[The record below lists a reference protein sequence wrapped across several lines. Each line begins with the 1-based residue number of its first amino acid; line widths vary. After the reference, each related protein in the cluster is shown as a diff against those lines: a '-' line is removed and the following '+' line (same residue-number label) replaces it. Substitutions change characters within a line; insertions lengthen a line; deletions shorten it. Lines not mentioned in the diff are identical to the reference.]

1 MGTPVAS
8 VTMDLERFCAASRV
22 VIVAGKG
29 GVGKTTVTAALA
41 TAAARTGMSVLI
53 VEVEG
58 KSGLAACFGEAPLT
72 YEEAEL
78 RPGLRARTLTP
89 DDALLEYLDDHG
101 MRRISRRLSRSGAL
115 DVVATA
121 VPGMRDILVLGK
133 VKQLERSGTADLIVL
148 DAPAAGHAVNFLLSA
163 RGLLD
168 AVKVGPIQKQAAEVV
183 ELLTDPA
190 RCQVI
195 LVTLPEETPVNEL
208 VDTAY
213 AVEDRAG
220 VALGPIVVNGCMP
233 TMGDDGLGVVSGVRA
248 DLLTAGLVVEDR
260 EIEALARAAE
270 FRTGLLQRQAEQCAR
285 LRDQLPLPQLR
296 LPYFFTADVGPA
308 EIELLAD
315 ALTLGIAALDDVTA

>member
-1 MGTPVAS
+1 
-8 VTMDLERFCAASRV
+8 MDLERFCAASKG

-41 TAAARTGMSVLI
+41 SAAAAAGMSVLI

-78 RPGLRARTLTP
+78 RPNLRARTLTP

-133 VKQLERSGTADLIVL
+133 VKQLEKAGVADLIVL
-148 DAPAAGHAVNFLLSA
+148 DAPAAGHAVNFLMSA

-168 AVKVGPIQKQAAEVV
+168 AVKVGPGNRQAAEVV
-183 ELLTDPA
+183 ELLSDPE
-190 RCQVI
+190 RCRVM

-213 AVEDRAG
+213 AIEDRAG
-220 VALGPIVVNGCMP
+220 VALTPVVVNSCMP
-233 TMGDDGLGVVSGVRA
+233 VLAGFESDPEAARRAVATAAGDDDVGSGL
-248 DLLTAGLVVEDR
+248 DAGLAIALTDAESFRAGVQERQTRQCDR
-260 EIEALARAAE
+260 LA
-270 FRTGLLQRQAEQCAR
+270 QR
-285 LRDQLPLPQLR
+285 LPLPQVR
-296 LPYFFTADVGPA
+296 LPYLFTSELGPA
-308 EIELLAD
+308 ELDVLAAD
-315 ALTLGIAALDDVTA
+315 LTAGIAALDDGMVP

>member
-1 MGTPVAS
+1 
-8 VTMDLERFCAASRV
+8 MDLERFCAASRV

-41 TAAARTGMSVLI
+41 SAAAAAGMSVLI

-78 RPGLRARTLTP
+78 RPNLRARTLTP

-133 VKQLERSGTADLIVL
+133 VKQLERARVADLIVL
-148 DAPAAGHAVNFLLSA
+148 DAPAAGHAVGFLLSA

-168 AVKVGPIQKQAAEVV
+168 AVKVGPVNRQAADVV
-183 ELLTDPA
+183 ELLSDPA
-190 RCQVI
+190 RCRVM

-208 VDTAY
+208 VETAY
-213 AVEDRAG
+213 AIEDRAG
-220 VALGPIVVNGCMP
+220 VALAPLVVNACMP
-233 TMGDDGLGVVSGVRA
+233 ALTGLESDPER
-248 DLLTAGLVVEDR
+248 
-260 EIEALARAAE
+260 ARAAVAGADPHGTLDPALAASLADAE
-270 FRTGLLQRQAEQCAR
+270 AFRAGLQEREARQRAR
-285 LRDQLPLPQLR
+285 LAQRLPLPQLHLPFVFTPELGPTELER
-296 LPYFFTADVGPA
+296 LAAELTAQVA
-308 EIELLAD
+308 V
-315 ALTLGIAALDDVTA
+315 LDEDLVP

>member
-1 MGTPVAS
+1 
-8 VTMDLERFCAASRV
+8 MDLERFCAASRV

-58 KSGLAACFGEAPLT
+58 KSGLAACFGEPALT

-78 RPGLRARTLTP
+78 RPGVRARTLTP

-133 VKQLERSGTADLIVL
+133 VKQLERAAAADLIVL

-168 AVKVGPIQKQAAEVV
+168 AVRVGPINRQAADVV
-183 ELLTDPA
+183 ELLSDPA
-190 RCQVI
+190 RCQVM

-220 VALGPIVVNGCMP
+220 VALGPVVVNGCIP
-233 TMGDDGLGVVSGVRA
+233 PFATADSGLGTGDGVRA
-248 DLLTAGLVVEDR
+248 DALAAGITLDDR
-260 EIEALARAAE
+260 EVTALAAAAA
-270 FRTGLLQRQAEQCAR
+270 FRDDLARRQAAQCER
-285 LRDQLPLPQLR
+285 LAERLALPQVR
-296 LPYFFTADVGPA
+296 LPFFFTADVGPSEV
-308 EIELLAD
+308 EILAD
-315 ALTLGIAALDDVTA
+315 ELTKGVAGLDDVADR

>member
-1 MGTPVAS
+1 
-8 VTMDLERFCAASRV
+8 MDLERFCAASRV

-58 KSGLAACFGEAPLT
+58 KSGLAACFGGAPLT

-148 DAPAAGHAVNFLLSA
+148 DAPAAGHAVSFLMSA
-163 RGLLD
+163 RGLVD
-168 AVKVGPIQKQAAEVV
+168 AVKLGPIQKQAAEVV
-183 ELLTDPA
+183 ELLSDPA
-190 RCQVI
+190 RCRVV

-233 TMGDDGLGVVSGVRA
+233 TVG
-248 DLLTAGLVVEDR
+248 
-260 EIEALARAAE
+260 RAAE
-270 FRTGLLQRQAEQCAR
+270 VTDDDLDGLSAR
-285 LRDQLPLPQLR
+285 APTRPPPAWPSTNPSSTPWR
-296 LPYFFTADVGPA
+296 VPPSSAPGSSTARPTSARASSAGSRCPSCDCPTSSPPTSGPWRSSSSP
-308 EIELLAD
+308 
-315 ALTLGIAALDDVTA
+315 TSSPPGSPRSTT

>member
-78 RPGLRARTLTP
+78 RPGVRARTLTP

-133 VKQLERSGTADLIVL
+133 VKQLERAGVADLIVL
-148 DAPAAGHAVNFLLSA
+148 DAPAAGHAVSFLLSA
-163 RGLLD
+163 RGLARRGEGRARSRSRRPTWSSCSATRR
-168 AVKVGPIQKQAAEVV
+168 AV
-183 ELLTDPA
+183 
-190 RCQVI
+190 R
-195 LVTLPEETPVNEL
+195 
-208 VDTAY
+208 
-213 AVEDRAG
+213 
-220 VALGPIVVNGCMP
+220 
-233 TMGDDGLGVVSGVRA
+233 
-248 DLLTAGLVVEDR
+248 
-260 EIEALARAAE
+260 
-270 FRTGLLQRQAEQCAR
+270 
-285 LRDQLPLPQLR
+285 
-296 LPYFFTADVGPA
+296 
-308 EIELLAD
+308 
-315 ALTLGIAALDDVTA
+315 